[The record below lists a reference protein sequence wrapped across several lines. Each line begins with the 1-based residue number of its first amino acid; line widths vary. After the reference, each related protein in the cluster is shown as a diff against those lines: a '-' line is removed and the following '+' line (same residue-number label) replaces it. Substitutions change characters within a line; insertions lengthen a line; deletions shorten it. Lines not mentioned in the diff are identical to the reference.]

1 MLQVS
6 ELPVISGQKV
16 IKTLVKMGFVVV
28 RQRSSHVFLQ
38 RGENTVTV
46 PLHNPLKKNS
56 EKHPQTIGCFSRI
69 ICYEP

>member
-1 MLQVS
+1 
-6 ELPVISGQKV
+6 
-16 IKTLVKMGFVVV
+16 MGFVVV